1 MNGAQGLGSQ
11 GSISFESLNDRL
23 AIDIADGSGVSS
35 NLSKS
40 LSGKGS
46 VGILNT
52 TDLTLSGDNSN
63 FSGEFR
69 VQKDAALRASDE
81 KHLGTGLIDSDGVT
95 AYRQWKLVTEE

>member
-1 MNGAQGLGSQ
+1 MNGAQGLGSR
-11 GSISFESLNDRL
+11 GSISFESLNDRP

-40 LSGKGS
+40 LSGEGS

-81 KHLGTGLIDSDGVT
+81 NTGTGLIDSDGVT
-95 AYRQWKLVTEE
+95 GLPPVETGY

>member
-40 LSGKGS
+40 LSGK
-46 VGILNT
+46 
-52 TDLTLSGDNSN
+52 
-63 FSGEFR
+63 
-69 VQKDAALRASDE
+69 VQW
-81 KHLGTGLIDSDGVT
+81 V
-95 AYRQWKLVTEE
+95 Y